1 MHVAPLTE
9 EIPDCPGAGF
19 TAEKFW
25 RVATQFGE
33 AATLRTG
40 GLPPDGDSLGIT
52 NLRQEY

>member
-9 EIPDCPGAGF
+9 EIPDCLGAGF

-33 AATLRTG
+33 AATTRPSES
-40 GLPPDGDSLGIT
+40 LPCG
-52 NLRQEY
+52 